1 MARHWALMKDTM
13 AFDLLLFLGDEDFM
27 DHGSMERVH
36 GEDIPAKGHMDSQ
49 SFLHGFG
56 QVQRLEQ
63 STHEQ

>member
-1 MARHWALMKDTM
+1 M